1 MVIDIVRLK
10 VWPESNIL
18 LLPEKLTCSM
28 YLRVSDCSVLVVERS
43 RKGSGKAD
51 CELHLIAPDFVY
63 ASMLFVVK
71 LDVVVVVVVLLVNVV
86 EEAVEVFCVLLVVA
100 SAFLVVTMLLI
111 GAMSSR
117 NGSSGAGVDVDA
129 FLTEDSDDVT
139 TDEEVVVEDPP
150 INWSMAYHVKSWF
163 LSGAFVE
170 ESSTATR
177 GSMRSGRTE
186 RDWRETTLPL
196 PRIMEGGTWGRG
208 WRLSMKTLLVSLAAV

>member
-1 MVIDIVRLK
+1 MSL
-10 VWPESNIL
+10 
-18 LLPEKLTCSM
+18 
-28 YLRVSDCSVLVVERS
+28 CSVLVVERS

-51 CELHLIAPDFVY
+51 WVLHFTAPDFVD
-63 ASMLFVVK
+63 ASVLFVVK
-71 LDVVVVVVVLLVNVV
+71 LDVVVGVVVLLLLVDVV
-86 EEAVEVFCVLLVVA
+86 DEAVEVFCVLLVVVDGKA

-129 FLTEDSDDVT
+129 FLVDSGEV
-139 TDEEVVVEDPP
+139 TDEEVVVDEPP
-150 INWSMAYHVKSWF
+150 ISWSMAYHVKSWF
-163 LSGAFVE
+163 LSGALVE
-170 ESSTATR
+170 AASSTTWR
-177 GSMRSGRTE
+177 GSTRSGRTE

>member
-1 MVIDIVRLK
+1 M
-10 VWPESNIL
+10 
-18 LLPEKLTCSM
+18 
-28 YLRVSDCSVLVVERS
+28 LVVERS

-71 LDVVVVVVVLLVNVV
+71 LDIVVVVVVLLVNVV
-86 EEAVEVFCVLLVVA
+86 EEAVEVFCMLLVVA

-117 NGSSGAGVDVDA
+117 NGSSGAGVDIET
-129 FLTEDSDDVT
+129 FLADSVDVT
-139 TDEEVVVEDPP
+139 TDEEVVVDEPP
-150 INWSMAYHVKSWF
+150 ISWSMAYHVKSWF
-163 LSGAFVE
+163 LSGTFVE
-170 ESSTATR
+170 AASSTATR

-186 RDWRETTLPL
+186 RDSRETTLPL
-196 PRIMEGGTWGRG
+196 PRMMEGGTWGRG

>member
-1 MVIDIVRLK
+1 MSV
-10 VWPESNIL
+10 
-18 LLPEKLTCSM
+18 
-28 YLRVSDCSVLVVERS
+28 CSVLVVERS

-51 CELHLIAPDFVY
+51 WELHFTEPDFVY

-71 LDVVVVVVVLLVNVV
+71 LDVVVVGVVLLLLVDVV
-86 EEAVEVFCVLLVVA
+86 DEAVEAFCVLLVVVDGKA
-100 SAFLVVTMLLI
+100 SSAFLVVTMLLI

-117 NGSSGAGVDVDA
+117 NGSSGAGVDVDP
-129 FLTEDSDDVT
+129 FLAESDEV
-139 TDEEVVVEDPP
+139 TDEEVVVEEPP
-150 INWSMAYHVKSWF
+150 ISWSIAYHVKSWF

-170 ESSTATR
+170 AASSTTWR
-177 GSMRSGRTE
+177 GSMRSGLTE

>member
-1 MVIDIVRLK
+1 M
-10 VWPESNIL
+10 
-18 LLPEKLTCSM
+18 
-28 YLRVSDCSVLVVERS
+28 LV
-43 RKGSGKAD
+43 
-51 CELHLIAPDFVY
+51 
-63 ASMLFVVK
+63 
-71 LDVVVVVVVLLVNVV
+71 DVVD
-86 EEAVEVFCVLLVVA
+86 EAVEVFGVLLVVEDGKS

-129 FLTEDSDDVT
+129 FLADSDEV
-139 TDEEVVVEDPP
+139 TDEEVVVDEPP
-150 INWSMAYHVKSWF
+150 ISWSMAYHVNSWF

-170 ESSTATR
+170 AVSSTTWR
-177 GSMRSGRTE
+177 GSMRSGLTE

>member
-1 MVIDIVRLK
+1 M
-10 VWPESNIL
+10 
-18 LLPEKLTCSM
+18 
-28 YLRVSDCSVLVVERS
+28 LVVERS

-51 CELHLIAPDFVY
+51 CELHLTEPDFVY
-63 ASMLFVVK
+63 ASMLFVVV
-71 LDVVVVVVVLLVNVV
+71 DTVVVFVVLLLLVKVV
-86 EEAVEVFCVLLVVA
+86 EEVFCVLLVVVVA
-100 SAFLVVTMLLI
+100 SFTFFVVTMLLM

>member
-1 MVIDIVRLK
+1 MSV
-10 VWPESNIL
+10 
-18 LLPEKLTCSM
+18 
-28 YLRVSDCSVLVVERS
+28 CSVLVVERS

-51 CELHLIAPDFVY
+51 WELHFTAPDFVN

-71 LDVVVVVVVLLVNVV
+71 LDVDVVVVVVLLLVDVV
-86 EEAVEVFCVLLVVA
+86 DEGVEALCVLLVVVDGNV

-129 FLTEDSDDVT
+129 FLADSDEM
-139 TDEEVVVEDPP
+139 TDDEVVVDEPP
-150 INWSMAYHVKSWF
+150 ISWSMAYHVKSWF

-170 ESSTATR
+170 AASSTTWS
-177 GSMRSGRTE
+177 GSGRTE

-208 WRLSMKTLLVSLAAV
+208 WRLSMKTLLVSLPAV

>member
-1 MVIDIVRLK
+1 
-10 VWPESNIL
+10 
-18 LLPEKLTCSM
+18 
-28 YLRVSDCSVLVVERS
+28 
-43 RKGSGKAD
+43 
-51 CELHLIAPDFVY
+51 
-63 ASMLFVVK
+63 MLFVVV
-71 LDVVVVVVVLLVNVV
+71 DTVVVFVVLLLLVKVV
-86 EEAVEVFCVLLVVA
+86 EEVFCVLLVVVVA
-100 SAFLVVTMLLI
+100 SFTFFVVTMLLM